1 MRLSPVP
8 EFTTETR
15 NKVMVNAEN
24 LSVDQ
29 PVGDLCIVEIL
40 CSYLTTHTSDR
51 ILRSAA
57 FEFVSQFPT
66 ACGKAGTP
74 HPPSRRTSTCNK
86 AHQYER

>member
-1 MRLSPVP
+1 
-8 EFTTETR
+8 
-15 NKVMVNAEN
+15 MVNAEN

-40 CSYLTTHTSDR
+40 CSYLTTHTADR

>member
-40 CSYLTTHTSDR
+40 CSYLTTHTADR
-51 ILRSAA
+51 LLERFLFNLVHI
-57 FEFVSQFPT
+57 Q
-66 ACGKAGTP
+66 
-74 HPPSRRTSTCNK
+74 RR
-86 AHQYER
+86 